1 RRIAMIGLVRRA
13 WLALGLTL
21 VWLPITGY
29 TQGNNEPLRVR
40 LVHQRVVTDADGGER
55 YVPAEHAK
63 PGDLIEYRAT
73 YANQVPRNLS
83 GVLATLPI
91 PAGMVYAPADITPE
105 PALASLDGA
114 RFEPVPIKRMVRN
127 PDGTKALKEVPLE
140 EYQALRWTLNA
151 IRAGQAKTV
160 RARMRIQPTAP
171 PIVADTRTR

>member
-1 RRIAMIGLVRRA
+1 MIGLLRRA
-13 WLALGLTL
+13 WLALVVTL

-29 TQGNNEPLRVR
+29 AQGNTGNEPLRAR
-40 LVHQRVVTDADGGER
+40 LVHQRVVTGADSGER
-55 YVPAEHAK
+55 YMPAEHAK

-73 YANQVPRNLS
+73 YANQLQKNLS

-91 PAGMVYAPADITPE
+91 PAGMVYAPADITPK
-105 PALASLDGA
+105 PVLASLDGV

-140 EYQALRWTLNA
+140 EYHALRWTLDA

-160 RARMRIQPTAP
+160 RARMRIKPTAP
-171 PIVADTRTR
+171 PIVAATRAR

>member
-1 RRIAMIGLVRRA
+1 MIGLVRRA

-29 TQGNNEPLRVR
+29 AQGNTGNEPLRVR
-40 LVHQRVVTDADGGER
+40 LVHQRVVTGADDGER
-55 YVPAEHAK
+55 YVPAKHAK

-73 YANQVPRNLS
+73 YTNQVQRNLS

-91 PAGMVYAPADITPE
+91 PAGMVYTPAGITPK

-140 EYQALRWTLNA
+140 EYRALRWTLDG
-151 IRAGQAKTV
+151 IHAGQAKTV
-160 RARMRIQPTAP
+160 RARMRIKPAAP
-171 PIVADTRTR
+171 PIVAATRAR